1 MGWTSMDD
9 MLAEITAGKFNR
21 ADWNKITGAAAY
33 TAGRWYDLSS
43 LGGTPVS
50 NSFAGTALTWKT
62 CDDATGNGTDIF
74 GIQHGGNVSTD
85 TKHILNVAAV
95 TGVATG
101 VPCVLMLCDMQGY
114 WPGINMNTLSAQT
127 MLGTP
132 TLRYTNG
139 AGGLLGTIETTG
151 FLDQTADQHRE
162 YIASGTVT
170 PTANAPLVL
179 ALIGAITTGDSP
191 LKIVVRYRLLT
202 LLT

>member
-1 MGWTSMDD
+1 MSYTAYELLEGATIDDLNLSIAAAIAAGQQPVGPPVASRIPKRGYAQAMAVGPEGWQVQTAVITVTA
-9 MLAEITAGKFNR
+9 AEILALHTTAKTL
-21 ADWNKITGAAAY
+21 ITAPGAGIAIIPLSASLFLDYATAAY
-33 TAGRWYDLSS
+33 AAIAAGDDLE
-43 LGGTPVS
+43 
-50 NSFAGTALTWKT
+50 
-62 CDDATGNGTDIF
+62 
-74 GIQHGGNVSTD
+74 
-85 TKHILNVAAV
+85 
-95 TGVATG
+95 
-101 VPCVLMLCDMQGY
+101 
-114 WPGINMNTLSAQT
+114 
-127 MLGTP
+127 
-132 TLRYTNG
+132 LRYTNG